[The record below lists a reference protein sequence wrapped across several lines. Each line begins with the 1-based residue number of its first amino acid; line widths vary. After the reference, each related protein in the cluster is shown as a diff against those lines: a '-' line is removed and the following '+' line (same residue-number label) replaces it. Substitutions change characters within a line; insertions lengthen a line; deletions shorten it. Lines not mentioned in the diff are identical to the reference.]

1 MCLLQA
7 FMDMQEPNVGATW
20 KKARKGKIIVADE
33 EKQLCRSILHV
44 SQDPIIGKGQKSQ
57 AF

>member
-20 KKARKGKIIVADE
+20 KKARKGKIIVADK
-33 EKQLCRSILHV
+33 EKQLYQSMLHV
-44 SQDPIIGKGQKSQ
+44 SQDPIIGTEQKNQ